1 MHIVQ
6 DPQSSYLLYI
16 SAAMWGGGEGFFPLH
31 TQSRVKKKAYVKGY
45 RFQTVSLVWDRVLQ
59 KGSLKKCILQ
69 FQLKIKMNLLKFITY
84 TTLK

>member
-1 MHIVQ
+1 MRG
-6 DPQSSYLLYI
+6 
-16 SAAMWGGGEGFFPLH
+16 WG
-31 TQSRVKKKAYVKGY
+31 RVLSTTYTVKGKKKAYVKGY

>member
-1 MHIVQ
+1 MRG
-6 DPQSSYLLYI
+6 
-16 SAAMWGGGEGFFPLH
+16 WG
-31 TQSRVKKKAYVKGY
+31 RVLSTTYTVKGKKKAYVKGY

-59 KGSLKKCILQ
+59 KGSSKKCILQ